1 MTTALKTHDELL
13 LSRAHEF
20 YELKDLTA
28 MRAWMDANDV
38 VIPGADILT
47 VYGYFL
53 GRVQQVAIEL
63 ARWVER
69 IPEAHR
75 G

>member
-1 MTTALKTHDELL
+1 MTTAAQTYDTYLL
-13 LSRAHEF
+13 AKAHEF

-28 MRAWMDANDV
+28 MKAWMDANNV
-38 VIPGADILT
+38 VIPGADVTT